1 MEAEIEKQQRID
13 PSKPYKL
20 SNFEMDNLAK
30 VQIAINELVQSN
42 DSSKID
48 EHYMLFLFKI
58 YGSED
63 GIVNCCQTNKNLK
76 HELLNFYIQKKNSVK
91 VLEVCQG

>member
-1 MEAEIEKQQRID
+1 M
-13 PSKPYKL
+13 
-20 SNFEMDNLAK
+20 
-30 VQIAINELVQSN
+30 AINDLVQSN
-42 DSSKID
+42 DSNKID

-76 HELLNFYIQKKNSVK
+76 HELLNFYI
-91 VLEVCQG
+91 

>member
-1 MEAEIEKQQRID
+1 MVKKQRIDAEIERERARD
-13 PSKPYKL
+13 RMYTTDTRL
-20 SNFEMDNLAK
+20 LDEMVI
-30 VQIAINELVQSN
+30 VQGAINELVQSN

-63 GIVNCCQTNKNLK
+63 GIINCCQTNKNLK
-76 HELLNFYIQKKNSVK
+76 HELLNFYI
-91 VLEVCQG
+91 